1 MYPEKTTAA
10 ELEKTLRMMDVA
22 DQIRR
27 TRQRIEEHLEDTDRE
42 KIRQQLLDRY
52 RAMGHTADPALLDA
66 AIDTVLA
73 QQNRFRPPVPGLGTR
88 LARLYVRRRQLA
100 LTVGLPLLILIVVV
114 AVGAVTVF
122 GVRSARAARASRLEQ
137 RIEQSVNNA
146 ASLLA
151 RVREIA
157 KDPQA
162 VSLAEGYHAEAEQS
176 AAAGDRRR
184 VEQATRNLRD
194 LLDRLE
200 QQYTLIIV
208 RGRERD
214 NVRHY
219 LIVQAITADGRSLQV
234 KIRNEESGETEEVT
248 EWGERVSRELYD
260 RVRQDYADDRVLDD
274 NVFGHKR
281 RGFLEPERLYESAG
295 QITRW

>member
-1 MYPEKTTAA
+1 MKTTSA

-27 TRQRIEEHLEDTDRE
+27 TRQRIEEHLEENDRE
-42 KIRQQLLDRY
+42 TIREQLLARY
-52 RAMGHTADPALLDA
+52 RAMGHTADAGLLDT

-73 QQNRFRPPVPGLGTR
+73 QQNRFRPAVPGLGTR
-88 LARLYVRRRQLA
+88 LAHLYVRRRQLA
-100 LTVGLPLLILIVVV
+100 RTVGIPLMVLVLL
-114 AVGAVTVF
+114 VGAGAAGVF
-122 GVRSARAARASRLEQ
+122 GLRAIKAARAAGAQQ
-137 RIEQSVNNA
+137 RIERSVGSA

-151 RVREIA
+151 GVQEIA
-157 KDPQA
+157 RDPQA
-162 VSLAEGYHAEAEQS
+162 LSRAASYHADVTQS

-184 VEQATRNLRD
+184 VEEATARLRD
-194 LLDRLE
+194 LLDSLE
-200 QQYTLIIV
+200 QEYTLVIV

-219 LIVQAITADGRSLQV
+219 LIVQAITGDGRTIPV
-234 KIRNEESGETEEVT
+234 KIRNEESGTIEEVT
-248 EWGERVSRELYD
+248 EWGERVSREIYD
-260 RVRQDYADDRVLDD
+260 RVARDYADDRVIDD

-281 RGFLEPERLYESAG
+281 RGFLEPERLHPSAG